1 MQIFKLF
8 RIHKLVKIKFIIPIV
23 ALISILSSVFA
34 IWMYDRYFLTR
45 SKDIAVSRAI
55 AVAEHDLLFSDKLN
69 SAFRSSAPNDFIS
82 AAELSRKAV
91 VFLRTKGDDEAQF
104 GINSGSGVI
113 ISQDGYIATNHHVI
127 KNASKIDVTLYD
139 NRTYTAKLIGSDPST
154 DLALLKIES
163 QNLDFL
169 IFSNSDSLMIGEWVM
184 AVGNPFR
191 LQSTVTA
198 GIVSAKARTIN
209 LLENQGIESFIQTD
223 AAVNPGNSGGALI
236 NTRGDLVGICTAIQ
250 SNSGK
255 FEGFS
260 FAIPSNLAKK
270 VINDIREYGIVQRGW
285 LGVELENVDSE
296 MATTLG
302 LSEVSGV
309 FVSAVNKD
317 GSAYDA
323 GLGRNDVIVSVNQVK
338 TGNTSELMA
347 QLALYKPGDKVTLG
361 IIRNG
366 RKVFIDAVLR
376 NQLNSTDLIQANASE
391 LLKKI
396 GLELRE
402 ADKYEKAVIAP
413 EGIIVVSIQ
422 NGTLIDKT
430 KMEPGFIIS
439 RVNDRKVTSV
449 SMLVNYFEINKGK
462 TIILEGY
469 YPKIPGEFPYT
480 FVVPE

>member
-1 MQIFKLF
+1 M
-8 RIHKLVKIKFIIPIV
+8 VKIKEILPIII
-23 ALISILSSVFA
+23 ISSILTSVLA
-34 IWMYDRYFLTR
+34 VWVYDRYFLEKNEER
-45 SKDIAVSRAI
+45 LSKAI
-55 AVAEHDLLFSDKLN
+55 AVAEHDLLFSERLN
-69 SAFRSSAPNDFIS
+69 YAFKSSSPNDFIS
-82 AAELSRKAV
+82 AAESSRKAV
-91 VFLRTKGDDEAQF
+91 VFLRTKGNDDAQF

-113 ISQDGYIATNHHVI
+113 ISQDGYIATNHHVV
-127 KNASKIDVTLYD
+127 KNAIKIDVTLHD
-139 NRTYTAKLIGSDPST
+139 NRTFTAKLVGADPST

-163 QNLDFL
+163 QDLDFL
-169 IFSNSDSLMIGEWVM
+169 IFGNSDSLMIGEWVM

-198 GIVSAKARTIN
+198 GIVSAKARSIN

-270 VINDIREYGIVQRGW
+270 VINDLREYGIVQRGW
-285 LGVELENVDSE
+285 LGVELENVDNE
-296 MATTLG
+296 MATTLQ
-302 LSEVSGV
+302 LPEVSGV
-309 FVSAVNKD
+309 FISAINKD

-323 GLGRNDVIVSVNQVK
+323 GLLKYDVIIRANQVK
-338 TGNTSELMA
+338 TASISELMA
-347 QLALYKPGDKVTLG
+347 QLALYKPGDKVTLN

-366 RKVFIDAVLR
+366 REVIVDAILR
-376 NQLNSTDLIQANASE
+376 NQLNSTDLIQSRTTE
-391 LLKKI
+391 ILQKI
-396 GLELRE
+396 GIELRE

-422 NGTLIDKT
+422 NGTIIDKT
-430 KMEPGFIIS
+430 KMEPGFIIVK
-439 RVNDRKVTSV
+439 VNDRKVSSV
-449 SMLVNYFEINKGK
+449 AMLIDYFESHKGK

-480 FVVPE
+480 FVVPYQ

>member
-1 MQIFKLF
+1 MLA
-8 RIHKLVKIKFIIPIV
+8 VWV
-23 ALISILSSVFA
+23 
-34 IWMYDRYFLTR
+34 YDRYFLEKNEER
-45 SKDIAVSRAI
+45 LSKAI
-55 AVAEHDLLFSDKLN
+55 AVAEHDLLFSERLN
-69 SAFRSSAPNDFIS
+69 YAFKSSSPNDFIS
-82 AAELSRKAV
+82 AAESSRKAV
-91 VFLRTKGDDEAQF
+91 VFLRTKGNDDAQF
-104 GINSGSGVI
+104 GINSGSGVV
-113 ISQDGYIATNHHVI
+113 ISQDGYIATNHHVV
-127 KNASKIDVTLYD
+127 KNAIKIDVTLHD
-139 NRTYTAKLIGSDPST
+139 NRTFTAKLVGADPST

-163 QNLDFL
+163 QDLDFL
-169 IFSNSDSLMIGEWVM
+169 IFGNSDSLMIGEWVM

-198 GIVSAKARTIN
+198 GIVSAKARSIN

-270 VINDIREYGIVQRGW
+270 VINDLREYGIVQRGW
-285 LGVELENVDSE
+285 LGVELENVDNE
-296 MATTLG
+296 MATTLQ
-302 LSEVSGV
+302 LPEVSGV
-309 FVSAVNKD
+309 FISAINKD

-323 GLGRNDVIVSVNQVK
+323 GLLKYDVIIRANQVK
-338 TGNTSELMA
+338 TASISELMA
-347 QLALYKPGDKVTLG
+347 QLALYKPGDKVTLN

-366 RKVFIDAVLR
+366 REVIVDAILR
-376 NQLNSTDLIQANASE
+376 NQLNSTDLIQSRTTE
-391 LLKKI
+391 ILQKI
-396 GLELRE
+396 GIELRE

-422 NGTLIDKT
+422 NGTIIDKT
-430 KMEPGFIIS
+430 KMEPGFIIVK
-439 RVNDRKVTSV
+439 VNDRKVSSV
-449 SMLVNYFEINKGK
+449 AMLIDYFESHKGK

-480 FVVPE
+480 FVVPYQ

>member
-1 MQIFKLF
+1 
-8 RIHKLVKIKFIIPIV
+8 LVKIKEILPIII
-23 ALISILSSVFA
+23 ISSILTSVLA
-34 IWMYDRYFLTR
+34 VWVYDRYFLEKNEER
-45 SKDIAVSRAI
+45 LSKAI
-55 AVAEHDLLFSDKLN
+55 AVAEHDLLFSERLN
-69 SAFRSSAPNDFIS
+69 YAFKSSSPNDFIS
-82 AAELSRKAV
+82 AAESSRKAV
-91 VFLRTKGDDEAQF
+91 VFLRTKGNDDAQF

-113 ISQDGYIATNHHVI
+113 ISQDGYIATNHHVV
-127 KNASKIDVTLYD
+127 KNAIKIDVTLHD
-139 NRTYTAKLIGSDPST
+139 NRTFTAKLVGADPST

-163 QNLDFL
+163 QDLDFL
-169 IFSNSDSLMIGEWVM
+169 IFGNSDSLMIGEWVM

-198 GIVSAKARTIN
+198 GIVSAKARSIN

-270 VINDIREYGIVQRGW
+270 VINDLREYGIVQRGW
-285 LGVELENVDSE
+285 LGVELENVDNE
-296 MATTLG
+296 MATTLQ
-302 LSEVSGV
+302 LPEVSGV
-309 FVSAVNKD
+309 FISAINKD

-323 GLGRNDVIVSVNQVK
+323 GLLKYDVIIRANQVK
-338 TGNTSELMA
+338 TASISELMA
-347 QLALYKPGDKVTLG
+347 QLALYKPGDKVTLN

-366 RKVFIDAVLR
+366 REVIVDAILR
-376 NQLNSTDLIQANASE
+376 NQLNSTDLIQSRTTE
-391 LLKKI
+391 ILQKI
-396 GLELRE
+396 GIELRE

-413 EGIIVVSIQ
+413 EGVIVVSIQ
-422 NGTLIDKT
+422 NGTIIDKT
-430 KMEPGFIIS
+430 KMEPGFIIVK
-439 RVNDRKVTSV
+439 VNDRKVSSV
-449 SMLVNYFEINKGK
+449 AMLIDYFESHKGK

-480 FVVPE
+480 FVVPYQ

>member
-1 MQIFKLF
+1 M
-8 RIHKLVKIKFIIPIV
+8 VKIKEILPIII
-23 ALISILSSVFA
+23 ISSILTSVLA
-34 IWMYDRYFLTR
+34 VWVYDRYFLEKNEER
-45 SKDIAVSRAI
+45 LSKAI
-55 AVAEHDLLFSDKLN
+55 AVAEHDLLFSERLN
-69 SAFRSSAPNDFIS
+69 YAFKSSSPNDFIS
-82 AAELSRKAV
+82 AAESSRKAV
-91 VFLRTKGDDEAQF
+91 VFLRTKGNDDAQF
-104 GINSGSGVI
+104 GINSGSGVV
-113 ISQDGYIATNHHVI
+113 ISQDGYIATNHHVV
-127 KNASKIDVTLYD
+127 KNAIKIDVTLHD
-139 NRTYTAKLIGSDPST
+139 NRTFTAKLVGADPST

-163 QNLDFL
+163 QDLDFL
-169 IFSNSDSLMIGEWVM
+169 IFGNSDSLMIGEWVM

-198 GIVSAKARTIN
+198 GIVSAKARSIN

-270 VINDIREYGIVQRGW
+270 VINDLREYGIVQRGW
-285 LGVELENVDSE
+285 LGVELENVDNE
-296 MATTLG
+296 MATTLQ
-302 LSEVSGV
+302 LPEVSGV
-309 FVSAVNKD
+309 FISAINKD

-323 GLGRNDVIVSVNQVK
+323 GLLKYDVIIRANQVK
-338 TGNTSELMA
+338 TASISELMA
-347 QLALYKPGDKVTLG
+347 QLALYKPGDKVTLN

-366 RKVFIDAVLR
+366 REVIVDAILR
-376 NQLNSTDLIQANASE
+376 NQLNSTDLIQSRTTE
-391 LLKKI
+391 ILQKI
-396 GLELRE
+396 GIELRE

-422 NGTLIDKT
+422 NGTIIDKT
-430 KMEPGFIIS
+430 KMEPGFIIVK
-439 RVNDRKVTSV
+439 VNDRKVSSV
-449 SMLVNYFEINKGK
+449 AMLIDYFESHKGK

-480 FVVPE
+480 FVVPYQ

>member
-1 MQIFKLF
+1 
-8 RIHKLVKIKFIIPIV
+8 LVKIKEILPIII
-23 ALISILSSVFA
+23 ISSILTSVLA
-34 IWMYDRYFLTR
+34 VWVYDRYFLEKNEER
-45 SKDIAVSRAI
+45 LSKAI
-55 AVAEHDLLFSDKLN
+55 AVAEHDLLFSERLN
-69 SAFRSSAPNDFIS
+69 YAFKSSSPNDFIS
-82 AAELSRKAV
+82 AAESSRKAV
-91 VFLRTKGDDEAQF
+91 VFLRTKGNDDAQF
-104 GINSGSGVI
+104 GINSGSGVV
-113 ISQDGYIATNHHVI
+113 ISQDGYIATNHHVV
-127 KNASKIDVTLYD
+127 KNAIKIDVTLHD
-139 NRTYTAKLIGSDPST
+139 NRTFTAKLVGADPST

-163 QNLDFL
+163 QDLDFL
-169 IFSNSDSLMIGEWVM
+169 IFGNSDSLMIGEWVM

-198 GIVSAKARTIN
+198 GIVSAKARSIN

-270 VINDIREYGIVQRGW
+270 VINDLREYGIVQRGW
-285 LGVELENVDSE
+285 LGVELENVDNE
-296 MATTLG
+296 MATTLQ
-302 LSEVSGV
+302 LPEVSGV
-309 FVSAVNKD
+309 FISAINKD

-323 GLGRNDVIVSVNQVK
+323 GLLKYDVIIRANQVK
-338 TGNTSELMA
+338 TASISELMA
-347 QLALYKPGDKVTLG
+347 QLALYKPGDKVTLN

-366 RKVFIDAVLR
+366 REVIVDAILR
-376 NQLNSTDLIQANASE
+376 NQLNSTDLIQSRTTE
-391 LLKKI
+391 ILQKI
-396 GLELRE
+396 GIELRE

-422 NGTLIDKT
+422 NGTIIDKT
-430 KMEPGFIIS
+430 KMEPGFIIVK
-439 RVNDRKVTSV
+439 VNDRKVSSV
-449 SMLVNYFEINKGK
+449 AMLIDYFESHKGK

-480 FVVPE
+480 FVVPYQ

>member
-1 MQIFKLF
+1 M
-8 RIHKLVKIKFIIPIV
+8 VKIKEILPIII
-23 ALISILSSVFA
+23 ISSILTSVLA
-34 IWMYDRYFLTR
+34 VWVYDRYFLEKNEER
-45 SKDIAVSRAI
+45 LSKAI
-55 AVAEHDLLFSDKLN
+55 AVAEHDLLFSERLN
-69 SAFRSSAPNDFIS
+69 YAFKSSSPNDFIS
-82 AAELSRKAV
+82 AAESSRKAV
-91 VFLRTKGDDEAQF
+91 VFLRTKGNDDAQF

-113 ISQDGYIATNHHVI
+113 ISQDGYIATNHHVV
-127 KNASKIDVTLYD
+127 KNAIKIDVTLHD
-139 NRTYTAKLIGSDPST
+139 NRTFTAKLVGADPST

-163 QNLDFL
+163 QDLDFL
-169 IFSNSDSLMIGEWVM
+169 IFGNSDSLMIGEWVM

-198 GIVSAKARTIN
+198 GIVSAKARSIN

-270 VINDIREYGIVQRGW
+270 VINDLREYGIVQRGW
-285 LGVELENVDSE
+285 LGVELENVDNE
-296 MATTLG
+296 MATTLQ
-302 LSEVSGV
+302 LPEVSGV
-309 FVSAVNKD
+309 FISAINKD

-323 GLGRNDVIVSVNQVK
+323 GLLKYDVIIRANQVK
-338 TGNTSELMA
+338 TASISELMA
-347 QLALYKPGDKVTLG
+347 QLALYKPGDKVTLN

-366 RKVFIDAVLR
+366 REVIVDAILR
-376 NQLNSTDLIQANASE
+376 NQLNSTDLIQSRTTE
-391 LLKKI
+391 ILQKI
-396 GLELRE
+396 GIELRE

-413 EGIIVVSIQ
+413 EGVIVVSIQ
-422 NGTLIDKT
+422 NGTIIDKT
-430 KMEPGFIIS
+430 KMEPGFIIVK
-439 RVNDRKVTSV
+439 VNDRKVSSV
-449 SMLVNYFEINKGK
+449 AMLIDYFESHKGK

-480 FVVPE
+480 FVVPYQ